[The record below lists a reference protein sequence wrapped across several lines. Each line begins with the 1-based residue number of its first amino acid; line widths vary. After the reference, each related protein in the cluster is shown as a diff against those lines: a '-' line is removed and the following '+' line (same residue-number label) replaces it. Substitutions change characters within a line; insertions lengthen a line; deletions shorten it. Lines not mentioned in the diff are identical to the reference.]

1 MGRSIRPFHHL
12 MKKRTRD
19 GIYYDLRESPFQFRS
34 GSVIFYF
41 SSSLNLQRFN
51 ERLPKRQ
58 STVNGYLSKL
68 FGFEIEAGH
77 ITEIHLYTKIEMR
90 GFLMSRETSRGL
102 EFICQINDL
111 RLNGGTPT
119 KKN

>member
-1 MGRSIRPFHHL
+1 MT
-12 MKKRTRD
+12 KTRD
-19 GIYYDLRESPFQFRS
+19 GIYYNLHESPFQFRS
-34 GSVIFYF
+34 GSVNYHF
-41 SSSLNLQRFN
+41 SSKFNLQRFTQ
-51 ERLPKRQ
+51 RLPERRSSIK
-58 STVNGYLSKL
+58 TYLSKL